1 MPPIHSNVVSADHK
15 APTMCFR
22 DEGREGWKSNKLDCG
37 NIQISH
43 SHSYVTRPS
52 RGKVLGRMKKSAY
65 QPVSNSVK
73 DGDTG
78 KIKTPIEANAL

>member
-22 DEGREGWKSNKLDCG
+22 DEGGEGWKSNKLDCG

-43 SHSYVTRPS
+43 SHSYVTFK
-52 RGKVLGRMKKSAY
+52 GEIVSAY
-65 QPVSNSVK
+65 EKSQLINLLVTVSK
-73 DGDTG
+73 TG
-78 KIKTPIEANAL
+78 TQAK